1 MGFHHVETTTTSAP
15 PEAVWSLWSDPATWA
30 TWDPPVEQVVMDG
43 PFRTGTTG
51 TMVMAG
57 GFETPFVVETVTADE
72 RYVTVLTM
80 GELQIRI
87 DHLVEPLEDGARVV
101 VTTDVE
107 GPGADD
113 VGAMVTAEAPA
124 AVALLTGLAEGTRTA
139 S

>member
-1 MGFHHVETTTTSAP
+1 MSDESATVFGRARD
-15 PEAVWSLWSDPATWA
+15 EVARRVGTLS
-30 TWDPPVEQVVMDG
+30 QV
-43 PFRTGTTG
+43 
-51 TMVMAG
+51 A
-57 GFETPFVVETVTADE
+57 
-72 RYVTVLTM
+72 
-80 GELQIRI
+80 RI